1 MKAPINNLE
10 HLTKCP
16 LCQREYGKFNLT
28 ILDQTKEKTRLH
40 LKCDYCESASLVFV
54 VANQNGILSLGM
66 VTDVTKE
73 EARRALNSEPIS
85 SDDVMDV
92 YAHLKKTGKVEELI

>member
-1 MKAPINNLE
+1 MPIGNLE

-16 LCQREYGKFNLT
+16 LCQKEYGKFNLT
-28 ILDQTKEKTRLH
+28 VLDQTKEQTRLH

-73 EARRALNSEPIS
+73 EARRALNSDPIS
-85 SDDVMDV
+85 GDDVMEI
-92 YAHLKKTGKVEELI
+92 YEQLKKVEKVEELI

>member
-1 MKAPINNLE
+1 MPIGNLD

-16 LCQREYGKFNLT
+16 LCQKEYGRFNLT
-28 ILDQTKEKTRLH
+28 VLDQTKEQTRLH

-73 EARRALNSEPIS
+73 EARRALDKDPVSQ
-85 SDDVMDV
+85 DDVMDV
-92 YAHLKKTGKVEELI
+92 YAYLKQVEKAAELI